1 MQLAISVRGR
11 LAPFLVALIALFP
24 AAPIG
29 HAAPTRVSIS
39 RAAPELA
46 GLAAC
51 IATKAQNSGPVVPME
66 GLVEG
71 VEFRM
76 LLQADPGAPGMLI
89 IEGLLK
95 PDVAGLVES
104 LQHHDDPEAQPA
116 AATRFF
122 HLLRI
127 PVGTRAWVWRPEREA
142 ALCSE
147 AAGWIAHLRSRPV
160 LFDRLAPDGEPH

>member
-1 MQLAISVRGR
+1 VKRDRFEQPVSVFAVFNRG
-11 LAPFLVALIALFP
+11 VW
-24 AAPIG
+24 PIRIRN
-29 HAAPTRVSIS
+29 PSLS
-39 RAAPELA
+39 LWWRAAPELA

-51 IATKAQNSGPVVPME
+51 IATKAQNSGPIVPME

-76 LLQADPGAPGMLI
+76 LLQADPGAPRMLI

-104 LQHHDDPEAQPA
+104 LHHHDDLEAQPA